1 MRRFV
6 SREWR
11 LYLDDILSCCDRV
24 LDYTC
29 DLDFE
34 GFVAQRMAYDAV
46 IRNLEIIGEAAKNLP
61 ENVRARYPEIEWRR
75 IAGLRDV
82 LAHGYFGLE
91 PGTIWDIVRN
101 KIPLLKIALQK
112 EVGL

>member
-1 MRRFV
+1 M

-11 LYLDDILSCCDRV
+11 LYLDDIRCCCDRV
-24 LDYTC
+24 LEYTSG
-29 DLDFE
+29 LDFE
-34 GFVAQRMAYDAV
+34 GFVAHGMTYDAV

-61 ENVRARYPEIEWRR
+61 DEVRVHYPEIEWRK

-91 PGTIWDIVRN
+91 PETLWDIVRN
-101 KIPLLKIALQK
+101 KIPLLKTALQK

>member
-1 MRRFV
+1 M

-11 LYLDDILSCCDRV
+11 LYLDDIRSCCDRV
-24 LDYTC
+24 LTYTSG
-29 DLDFE
+29 LDFE
-34 GFVAQRMAYDAV
+34 GFVTRSMTYDAV

-61 ENVRARYPEIEWRR
+61 EDVRARYPEIEWRR
-75 IAGLRDV
+75 IAGLRDI

-91 PGTIWDIVRN
+91 PETLWDIVRN

>member
-1 MRRFV
+1 V

-11 LYLDDILSCCDRV
+11 LYLDDIRSCCDRV
-24 LDYTC
+24 LEYTR

-34 GFVAQRMAYDAV
+34 GFIAHRMAYDAV

-61 ENVRARYPEIEWRR
+61 EDVRACYPEIEWRR

-91 PGTIWDIVRN
+91 PETLWDIVRN
-101 KIPLLKIALQK
+101 KVPPLRAALQK
-112 EVGL
+112 EVGQEL